1 MKIAAKVPAG
11 HPEKAKNR
19 EEKNRIKKII
29 DTIFTFFVKKCSF
42 GMGIGIYTILGA
54 WFAVWY
60 GYYFIMGNVVFLPG
74 EVRAFSQH
82 LFVTTGIISVLYF
95 IQSGLLYRLGL
106 PGLFKK
112 YRVINRLLEK
122 DPTGEMVSKLDNH
135 QLEELLAV
143 LSTMPVC
150 NALVVV
156 GCSFVVLFA
165 VIILNIITIHSFAH
179 SLLIFIGGLI
189 AATVNGYF
197 GYMISGYWISPPMKK
212 VQEAIFHRNIKY
224 KKIHFSSYKQLFYFA
239 LAFIILTMGVLAQ
252 YIMTG
257 NKSLLAVTLFILQ
270 SIISIGFNI
279 SILLNS
285 LNIFLG
291 ELNDSTW
298 QLCDGKQEEGNEGN
312 RGFLFPSYAYKELV
326 SSSMNYN
333 NAALEVN
340 IIRQNLEKIIEERT
354 FRLNQAREEAESANR
369 AKDQFLANM
378 SHEIRTPL
386 NGIMGMI
393 DLLLTMELNP
403 QHREY
408 LEMAKHSGDTLMDIV
423 NAVLDFS
430 KIEAGKV
437 TLYTEVFDLPL
448 LLKTAVATFT
458 AAAVEKGIS
467 LNCHI
472 TPGVP
477 ERVIGDSSRLRQV
490 IVNLTHNAVKFTDK
504 GEVKVTVKREPGPGD
519 ADKIMLYFSVED
531 TGIGIPGDKL
541 ESVFDGFTQVD
552 GSLTRRFGG
561 TGLGLAISKEIVR
574 ALGGTIKVKSR
585 LGEGSCFYFI
595 LTFEDPQKLPVTREK
610 EAAQLQPPEV
620 FATALANSSEKVKDK
635 KIKIL
640 LAEDNKIN
648 RKLVTA
654 LAERKGWEVRA
665 VENGQQVVDTVID
678 HDYCLKERFDL
689 VLMDVQMPLMDGLEA
704 TKEIRKCKELEDIP
718 IIALT
723 AHAIK
728 GDKERFLEAGMTDY
742 ISKPIDYKEFYITV
756 EKYI

>member
-11 HPEKAKNR
+11 HPKIAKNR
-19 EEKNRIKKII
+19 EEKKGVKKIFN
-29 DTIFTFFVKKCSF
+29 TIFAFLVKKFAFGLGISF
-42 GMGIGIYTILGA
+42 FSVLGA

-60 GYYFIMGNVVFLPG
+60 GYFFIAGNVDFNPG
-74 EVRAFSQH
+74 EFYAFTLQI
-82 LFVTTGIISVLYF
+82 FIPVGIVSILYF
-95 IQSGLLYRLGL
+95 LQSGLLYPLGY
-106 PGLFKK
+106 PGLLKK
-112 YRVINRLLEK
+112 YRRINRLLEK
-122 DPTGEMVSKLDNH
+122 DPTGDKVSTLENQ

-143 LSTMPVC
+143 LSTMPFC
-150 NALVVV
+150 NALVVAA
-156 GCSFVVLFA
+156 CSYIVVFIVML
-165 VIILNIITIHSFAH
+165 LNAITISSFAH
-179 SLLIFIGGLI
+179 TLLILIGGSI
-189 AATVNGYF
+189 AALVNGYF
-197 GYMISGYWISPPMKK
+197 GYMIAGYWISPPMKK
-212 VQEAIFHRNIKY
+212 VQEAIFHRNIKC
-224 KKIHFSSYKQLFYFA
+224 KKFHFASYKQHLYFA
-239 LAFIILTMGVLAQ
+239 LAFMLLTMAVLAQ
-252 YIMTG
+252 YVMVG
-257 NKSLLAVTLFILQ
+257 NKSLLGIILFVLQ

-279 SILLNS
+279 FMLLNS
-285 LNIFLG
+285 LNIFLE
-291 ELNDSTW
+291 ELNNSTW
-298 QLCDGKQEEGNEGN
+298 QLSDGHEGD

-354 FRLNQAREEAESANR
+354 FRLNQAREEAEGANR

-393 DLLLTMELNP
+393 DLLLTMELNL

-408 LEMAKHSGDTLMDIV
+408 LEMAKHSGDMLMDIV

-437 TLYTEVFDLPL
+437 TLYTETFDFRL
-448 LLKTAVATFT
+448 LVKTAVATFT
-458 AAAVEKGIS
+458 ATAVEKGIT

-472 TPGVP
+472 TPEVP
-477 ERVIGDSSRLRQV
+477 DRVIGDSSRLRQV

-504 GEVKVTVKREPGPGD
+504 GEVKVTVKREPETGD
-519 ADKIMLYFSVED
+519 SDKIVLFFSVTD
-531 TGIGIPGDKL
+531 TGIGIPENKL
-541 ESVFDGFTQVD
+541 ESVFEGFTQVD

-574 ALGGTIKVKSR
+574 ALGGSIKVKSK
-585 LGEGSCFYFI
+585 LGEGSCFYFT
-595 LTFEDPQKLPVTREK
+595 LTFEDPQKLAVTREI
-610 EAAQLQPPEV
+610 ETAQIQPLEVSAAAP
-620 FATALANSSEKVKDK
+620 TNSPGIAKNKNL
-635 KIKIL
+635 KIL

-648 RKLVTA
+648 RKLVIA
-654 LAERKGWEVRA
+654 LAERRGWVVRA

-678 HDYCLKERFDL
+678 HEYCLKERFDL

-704 TKEIRKCKELEDIP
+704 TKEIRKCKEMKDVP

-728 GDKERFLEAGMTDY
+728 GDRERFLDAGMTDY
-742 ISKPIDYKEFYITV
+742 ISKPIDYKEFYATI
-756 EKYI
+756 ERHI